1 MPNKSMSVDVIPII
15 SIFTYSSSVNS
26 KYIHFSN
33 QLGNPTQLFKY
44 VAVCIRNICLEIN
57 ATECR
62 FNLVNLDGFILGI
75 RAKSMLFF
83 LQYSKDHMTEMVLEK
98 LRFMSKCSKGNFF
111 QPVPSSGC
119 DLVQFRIGKFQSTLF
134 SGVVHHI
141 EMAYFVVDGI
151 LETPLLEHKRWR

>member
-44 VAVCIRNICLEIN
+44 VAVCIRNLCLEIN

-62 FNLVNLDGFILGI
+62 FNLVNSGGFIFGI
-75 RAKSMLFF
+75 RAKSRLFF
-83 LQYSKDHMTEMVLEK
+83 FQHSEDHMTEMVLEK
-98 LRFMSKCSKGNFF
+98 MRFMSKCSGGNFF
-111 QPVPSSGC
+111 QSVPSSV
-119 DLVQFRIGKFQSTLF
+119 VQFSAIQNRKISIFFIQRSCTVYTT
-134 SGVVHHI
+134 SG
-141 EMAYFVVDGI
+141 
-151 LETPLLEHKRWR
+151 